1 MNKIPFFKGIF
12 FLLVFLPAAL
22 HFPQSQYGKLV
33 GKITDAQT
41 GEPLIGANVVIAGTN
56 LGAAADLSGNYVIP
70 RIQPAVYSVT
80 ASIIGYAKTVALDV
94 EIIIDRTT
102 ELNFKLKNESVQ
114 LEQVIITA
122 DKPKIVKDQ
131 TSTTSTLNFE
141 QIKAAPIEGIRGA
154 LDLSS
159 EFEKNE
165 KGNYSIRGS
174 GAYEVNFQINGVEQI
189 QTSTTGPASA
199 GTDKANNS
207 WKYDVNPLGV
217 SQVQLITGGFSAEYG
232 NAQAGVVKVVLKEGT
247 PKISGEARV
256 EYRPP
261 GQYHFGE
268 YLYSRNNYEWR
279 KWGNIEAWLGDY
291 RSSVINDLRLNQADR
306 YKYLY
311 DMLPNDSVAALIT
324 SIEEREI
331 TWAYDTWVKNHTPSD
346 DNPLGVYD
354 YRQYAYTRYMI
365 GFGGPL
371 GRDANLLKFYFSGEY
386 RKNPTRLPTPEKNQ
400 IYQNYIFNL
409 TYQPI
414 RDHKFKFM
422 GSFQKY
428 RGGIWS
434 GSDDIRWSGIPFVPA
449 GLSQKYLVSVD
460 PVRTEQTVSQSL
472 NWVYTMSS
480 SSFIEATV
488 SHQNEFI
495 KLPYE
500 FLISNTQ
507 EVDKLDSLYD
517 PRGSLLRSGAWWETG
532 FYREPFNFSTNYY
545 QDSRTDHYSASFDFT
560 NIVKTNNFKA
570 GLKFYYWDLFN
581 NAVNSSFQAN
591 SYVARSG
598 YAEYYRAYPIN
609 AAFYIQD
616 KMEFE
621 GMIANI
627 GLRGEAFDFQSNVPL
642 DKFNP
647 FYQGKDGPGKIE
659 EPYGNPSTSPSTTQY
674 IFLPRVGISFPIGEN
689 TAFRMQYGHFAS
701 MPVFSQALAQRTDK
715 GWILR
720 GNANLDYKKSINYEF
735 GIQQLIDD
743 NNRLD
748 AAIFYNDR
756 VTQIGLQRIAA
767 FTGSQGASGGIKG
780 YADGIPL
787 YPYTTYDNNAFGSTI
802 GITLILEKVN
812 IGEWHYRLSYTLSQT
827 TEGNYGSPY
836 IYPDNSRNQSRSYTT
851 EYLGYNDRTH
861 NFRAYVQYAL
871 RDDEGMS
878 VFNIKPFENTII
890 SFTYTAQSGLPFTY
904 FTDYDLKDLVNNR
917 RYPLESEFNLN
928 ATKEISLSG
937 YKVILGVRV
946 SNLFNNKLITP
957 LSGDDLTNW
966 LERGITMDNPA
977 EDALRRSYVTAAFK
991 TYRNIPRQIFFTLG
1005 VGF

>member
-1 MNKIPFFKGIF
+1 MCNKIFKSPLII
-12 FLLVFLPAAL
+12 LLLLFTAAAGML
-22 HFPQSQYGKLV
+22 HAQSGKLV
-33 GKITDAQT
+33 GKVTDAET
-41 GEPLIGANVVIAGTN
+41 GEALIGANIIIAGTN
-56 LGAAADLSGNYVIP
+56 LGAAADLSGNYIIP
-70 RIQPAVYSVT
+70 RIPPAIYSVT
-80 ASIIGYAKTVALDV
+80 ASIIGYAKTTVTEV
-94 EIIIDRTT
+94 EIIIDRTI
-102 ELNFKLKNESVQ
+102 ELNFKLRNQSVQ
-114 LEQVIITA
+114 LEQVIVTA
-122 DKPKIVKDQ
+122 EKPKIVKDQ

-159 EFEKNE
+159 EFGKND

-174 GAYEVNFQINGVEQI
+174 GSYEVNFQINGVEQI

-199 GTDKANNS
+199 GADKANNS

-217 SQVQLITGGFSAEYG
+217 SQIQLITGGFAAEYG
-232 NAQAGVVKVVLKEGT
+232 NAQAGIVKVVLKEGT
-247 PKISGEARV
+247 QKISGEVRM

-261 GQYHFGE
+261 GQYHFGD
-268 YLYSRNNYEWR
+268 YLYSRNNYEWK
-279 KWGNIEAWLGDY
+279 KWGDLNSWMSE
-291 RSSVINDLRLNQADR
+291 RRNEVVNDLRLNQADR

-311 DMLPNDSVAALIT
+311 DKLPNDSIAGIIKN
-324 SIEEREI
+324 IEDREI
-331 TWAYDTWVKNHTPSD
+331 AWAYETWVRNHTPSD
-346 DNPLGVYD
+346 DNPLGVYA
-354 YRQYAYTRYMI
+354 YTQYAYTRYLI
-365 GFGGPL
+365 GLGGPL
-371 GRDANLLKFYFSGEY
+371 GKDPNLLRFYFSGEY

-400 IYQNYIFNL
+400 VYQNYIFNL

-414 RDHKFKFM
+414 QDHKFKFM

-434 GSDDIRWSGIPFVPA
+434 GSDDVRWAGIPFVPG

-472 NWVYTMSS
+472 NWVYTMSG
-480 SSFIEATV
+480 SSFVEATI
-488 SHQNEFI
+488 SHQNEFV

-507 EVDKLDSLYD
+507 EADKLDSLYD
-517 PRGSLLRSGAWWETG
+517 PRGSLLRTGQWWETG

-545 QDSRTDHYSASFDFT
+545 QDSRTNHYSASFDYN

-598 YAEYYRAYPIN
+598 YAEYYKAYPIN
-609 AAFYIQD
+609 AAFYLQD

-621 GMIANI
+621 GMIANV
-627 GLRGEAFDFQSNVPL
+627 GVRGEAFNFQTNNPVDL
-642 DKFNP
+642 FDP
-647 FYQGKDGPGKIE
+647 FYPGKDGPGKTE
-659 EPYGNPSTSPSTTQY
+659 EPYGNPVTAPATTQY
-674 IFLPRVGISFPIGEN
+674 ILLPRVGVSFPIGEN

-720 GNANLDYKKSINYEF
+720 GNPNLDYKKSINYEF
-735 GIQQLIDD
+735 GLQQLVDE

-748 AAIFYNDR
+748 VALFYNDS
-756 VTQIGLQRIAA
+756 VTQIGTQRIASY
-767 FTGSQGASGGIKG
+767 TGSQGPSGGIKG

-787 YPYTTYDNNAFGSTI
+787 YPYTTYNNNAFGSTI
-802 GITLILEKVN
+802 GITFTFEKVN

-827 TEGNYGSPY
+827 TEGNYGAPY
-836 IYPDNSRNQSRSYTT
+836 IYPDNSRNQSRSYTN
-851 EYLGYNDRTH
+851 EYLGYYDRTH

-871 RDDEGMS
+871 KDDEGLS
-878 VFNIKPFENTII
+878 IFGIKPFTNTVF
-890 SFTYTAQSGLPFTY
+890 SLTYTAQSGLPFTY
-904 FTDYDLKDLVNNR
+904 FTDFDLKDLVNNR

-928 ATKEISLSG
+928 ATKEIDLAG
-937 YKVILGVRV
+937 YNLILGVRV

-957 LSGDDLTNW
+957 LTGTDLIDW
-966 LERGITMDNPA
+966 LDKGITMDNPA
-977 EDALRRSYVTAAFK
+977 EDPFRRSYVTAAFK
-991 TYRNIPRQIFFTLG
+991 TYRNIPRQVFFT
-1005 VGF
+1005 VGFGF